1 MKIIITESQY
11 KNLIESKEEKKSDLL
26 YSMWMDG
33 MSVEDIKEYTG
44 LNIEQ
49 IIFYLKDKEI
59 YIDCALAETLL
70 PILYRTS
77 LINKNFRSNDET
89 LRVEWSFGAFITFNY
104 EDPKYELRGYATPY
118 WNKEC
123 VTPVDSSYFEEK
135 ETNEYED
142 DSWNDYTENL
152 AYTPDSFNSIQEFI
166 DFLNN
171 DYPKELFRTIRK
183 IVKKRSFN

>member
-11 KNLIESKEEKKSDLL
+11 KNLFESKEEKKSDLL
-26 YSMWMDG
+26 YGVWMDG

-44 LNIEQ
+44 INIEQ

-70 PILYRTS
+70 PIFYRTS
-77 LINKNFRSNDET
+77 LINKNFNSGDET
-89 LRVEWSFGAFITFNY
+89 LRLEWTFGAFITFNY

-123 VTPVDSSYFEEK
+123 VTPVDSSYFLDK
-135 ETNEYED
+135 ELNEYED
-142 DSWNDYTENL
+142 GHDYFNMTID
-152 AYTPDSFNSIQEFI
+152 YTPDSYNSIQEYI

-171 DYPKELFRTIRK
+171 EYPKELFRVIQK
-183 IVKKRSFN
+183 IIKKRMGFN

>member
-1 MKIIITESQY
+1 
-11 KNLIESKEEKKSDLL
+11 
-26 YSMWMDG
+26 MWDKG
-33 MSVEDIKEYTG
+33 MGTSEIAEFTG
-44 LNIEQ
+44 LRESVVI
-49 IIFYLKDKEI
+49 YLLREKEI
-59 YIDCALAETLL
+59 HIDCAFAETLL

-123 VTPVDSSYFEEK
+123 VTPVDTSYFEEK

-152 AYTPDSFNSIQEFI
+152 AYTPDSFNSIQELI

-171 DYPKELFRTIRK
+171 EYPKELFRTIQK
-183 IVKKRSFN
+183 IIKKRSFN